1 MNSLVK
7 EIFGF
12 DPFADHIRSM
22 NELLKAAYPKYNLV
36 KNEDGSFSLEIA
48 VAGFRKEDL
57 SVEQRDSTLFIEG
70 KSSTELRN
78 YLHKGISSKP
88 FKLIFPLS
96 VDWKL
101 KNANLFDGI
110 LKFTFVTKESV
121 KPNKIEIT
129 TTPDALVLDGG
140 KV

>member
-57 SVEQRDSTLFIEG
+57 SVEQRDNTLLIEG
-70 KSSTELRN
+70 KSPSELRN

-101 KNANLFDGI
+101 KSASLFDGI
-110 LKFTFVTKESV
+110 LKFTFITKEAV

-129 TTPDALVLDGG
+129 TTPDDLVLDGG
-140 KV
+140 

>member
-22 NELLKAAYPKYNLV
+22 NELVKAAYPKYNLV

-57 SVEQRDSTLFIEG
+57 SVEQRNSSLLIEG
-70 KSSTELRN
+70 KSPAELRN

-88 FKLIFPLS
+88 FRLMFPLS

-101 KNANLFDGI
+101 KSASLFDGI
-110 LKFTFVTKESV
+110 LKFTFVTKEAEKSQR
-121 KPNKIEIT
+121 IEIT
-129 TTPDALVLDGG
+129 TAPEALVLDGG
-140 KV
+140 

>member
-12 DPFADHIRSM
+12 DPFADHLRSI
-22 NELLKAAYPKYNLV
+22 NDLVKAAYPKYNLV

-48 VAGFRKEDL
+48 VAGFRKEEL
-57 SVEQRDSTLFIEG
+57 SVEQKNNSLLIEG
-70 KSSTELRN
+70 KSSAELRN

-101 KNANLFDGI
+101 KSASLFDGI
-110 LKFTFVTKESV
+110 LKFTFVTKETEKSQ
-121 KPNKIEIT
+121 KIEIT
-129 TTPDALVLDGG
+129 TAPEALVLDGG
-140 KV
+140 